1 MKSLL
6 QSFGLLAAVGL
17 LMLGGYT
24 PAPESTFGS
33 TAVPQ
38 IEACELDLE
47 DLAKRSLVCDCDPNK
62 KCPCADCVC
71 NTVPEKP
78 LTVGLPPESLIVLAS
93 GGELFTQPPGLLPA
107 KFTEPQQIKPV
118 STVTKKAATP
128 AATGHWETRY
138 AGFRG
143 RRSYSVWVPDNPT
156 GAACANSA
164 CSSGACANGSL
175 PGYFYSSGGCR
186 SCR

>member
-1 MKSLL
+1 MKSWLPSIVTMLL
-6 QSFGLLAAVGL
+6 VCAAAAFAGPSPHD
-17 LMLGGYT
+17 
-24 PAPESTFGS
+24 PADTFAFNS
-33 TAVPQ
+33 VPQ
-38 IEACELDLE
+38 IEQGNHPEIPDSSNDQVLLD
-47 DLAKRSLVCDCDPNK
+47 SS
-62 KCPCADCVC
+62 
-71 NTVPEKP
+71 
-78 LTVGLPPESLIVLAS
+78 SLIVLTS
-93 GGELFTQPPGLLPA
+93 GGELFSQPVSEPPPGLLPA

-118 STVTKKAATP
+118 STVAKKAAP

-156 GAACANSA
+156 GATSANGS

-175 PGYFYSSGGCR
+175 PGYFYGSGGCR